1 MSDAR
6 RHYRIV
12 AAEAK
17 VESLRAE
24 LALNKH
30 SSNLSMKDVETLR
43 RAKAD
48 LAQVQALWSDW
59 DGLLVPYAEQGQYQ
73 AADES

>member
-1 MSDAR
+1 MTAR

-24 LALNKH
+24 LALKLQAH
-30 SSNLSMKDVETLR
+30 SSNLSMEDVETLR

-48 LAQVQALWSDW
+48 LAQVQAL
-59 DGLLVPYAEQGQYQ
+59 
-73 AADES
+73 